1 MTSRTCNKEVT
12 AMEKRFNVIE
22 VTKENEHKYLQG
34 IVGLE
39 NMVLAKMEQEGK
51 IGQLFITG
59 EEGISDYINSD
70 SNHVIIAE
78 KNDEDKTKIIST
90 AYITQG
96 QIDFTYNDI
105 TKYFKCGPEYQ
116 EFVKAKYT
124 KEQYEAT
131 LRELYIKK
139 ICAFTYARNI
149 VLQDL
154 KVKNLESMDDE
165 HRNILLMNLIE
176 QERKD
181 PLNQFHEKSEIRDKL
196 NMYMSLYIK
205 KGNDL
210 DRYQEFYWV
219 DFDFL
224 KRELTSTQ
232 SKEESNK
239 YNAVDSTLAAYD
251 SFLKYQKYKIYD
263 KSNCKDISKYF
274 TANTGNTI
282 ELDTYITAPDSR
294 EYGIARILV
303 LEGLKKS
310 VQRVLKNESN
320 KEVFFV
326 STLHEENLSSKY
338 VSEFFGLKDYI
349 FVNRR
354 NGRDRQVHICGV
366 KREDVPE
373 YINKMEKKIA
383 VLYGYN
389 PNKIKI
395 SDEERTEIIQ
405 EQIKYETDEISR
417 LNSIKDIGK
426 KKKFSGFIKGKKTK
440 IDSLHKLLEEIQNS
454 REVL

>member
-1 MTSRTCNKEVT
+1 
-12 AMEKRFNVIE
+12 MEKRFNVIE

-34 IVGLE
+34 IVELE
-39 NMVLAKMEQEGK
+39 NMVLTKMEQEGK
-51 IGQLFITG
+51 VGQLFITG

-78 KNDEDKTKIIST
+78 KNEDDKTKIIST

-96 QIDFTYNDI
+96 QTDFTYNDI

-116 EFVKAKYT
+116 EFVKSKYT
-124 KEQYEAT
+124 KEQYEAA

-139 ICAFTYARNI
+139 ICAFTYARNM

-154 KVKNLESMDDE
+154 KVENLKSMDDAC
-165 HRNILLMNLIE
+165 RNKTLMKLIE
-176 QERKD
+176 QELNN
-181 PLNQFHEKSEIRDKL
+181 PLNQFDEKSEIRDKL
-196 NMYMSLYIK
+196 NMYMSIYMK
-205 KGNDL
+205 NKNNDL
-210 DRYQEFYWV
+210 NRYQEFYWV

-224 KRELTSTQ
+224 KRTLTPNQ
-232 SKEESNK
+232 SKQESTC
-239 YNAVDSTLAAYD
+239 YDAVDSTLAAYD
-251 SFLKYQKYKIYD
+251 AFLKYQKYKIYD
-263 KSNCKDISKYF
+263 RSHCKDVSKYF

-294 EYGIARILV
+294 ENGIARILV

-320 KEVFFV
+320 TEVFFV

-338 VSEFFGLKDYI
+338 VSEFFGLKDYL

-366 KREDVPE
+366 KREDIPE
-373 YINKMEKKIA
+373 YINRMEKKIA

-405 EQIKYETDEISR
+405 EQIQYEADELSR
-417 LNSIKDIGK
+417 LDAIKDIGK
-426 KKKFSGFIKGKKTK
+426 KKKFSGIIKGKKSK
-440 IDSLHKLLEEIQNS
+440 VESLHKLLKEIENS